1 MPLSVLKKFVPRP
14 RPFDDNGILLK
25 VMTWNYRTL
34 MYNHR
39 QSIETDEGIYIS
51 TCVAHIG
58 KIDRYIDC
66 VLQGFLKLSRKMQ
79 TDVNFKQGEF

>member
-1 MPLSVLKKFVPRP
+1 
-14 RPFDDNGILLK
+14 
-25 VMTWNYRTL
+25 VMART
-34 MYNHR
+34 HR

-51 TCVAHIG
+51 TCVTHIG